1 MRNIRCSEEFV
12 DQIANTVA
20 ENLYDPWS
28 CKLADP
34 DAISIHKLED
44 ERILWVPDCVDDNFA
59 VIQRK
64 IILWNMQDYG
74 LEPEQRRP
82 IKLVLFNYGGDAER
96 CCSIVDT
103 IFASKTPVWTVNLG
117 VAASAGSYIFLAG
130 SRRFMLK
137 RAYTLLHEG
146 SAQMSG
152 DANKMENQQIA
163 YKKLLKD
170 WHDYVLQR
178 TTIPETT
185 FKKHKTDDWFLYAD
199 DCMKY
204 NIATD
209 IIETLDDVFG
219 EDA

>member
-1 MRNIRCSEEFV
+1 MNKIRCSENPV
-12 DQIANTVA
+12 DMIVDGVV
-20 ENLYDPWS
+20 ENLYDPWN

-34 DAISIHKLED
+34 DAVSVHKLED
-44 ERILWVPDCVDDNFA
+44 ERIIWVPDCVDDNFA
-59 VIQRK
+59 VVQRK
-64 IILWNMQDYG
+64 IILWNMADFG
-74 LEPEQRRP
+74 LAVEERKP

-103 IFASKTPVWTVNLG
+103 IFASKTPVWTINLG

-130 SRRFMLK
+130 SRRFMMK

-170 WHDYVLQR
+170 WHDYVLAR
-178 TTIPETT
+178 TTIPENV
-185 FKKHKTDDWFLYAD
+185 FKKHKTDDWFIYAD
-199 DCMKY
+199 DCIKY

-209 IIETLDDVFG
+209 IIQSLDDVFG
-219 EDA
+219 E